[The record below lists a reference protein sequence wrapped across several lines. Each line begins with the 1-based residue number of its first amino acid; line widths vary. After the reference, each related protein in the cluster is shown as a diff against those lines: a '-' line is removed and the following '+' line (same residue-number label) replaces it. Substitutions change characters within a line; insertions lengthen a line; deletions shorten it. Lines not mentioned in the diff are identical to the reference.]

1 MWEAVNQTLTSMYI
15 SVREAIPVGYRVYAT
30 LFIYTLLIAIYAIF
44 IWKFYKFLAR
54 KNILELNL
62 SQYNRTEFPFWNKF
76 LASALFLV
84 EYIIIIPVVVFFWF
98 SIFSVIILLVSESPN
113 VNQILLISTAVIAAT
128 RIIAY
133 YSDDLSKD
141 IAKYFPLMLLA
152 VFILEPNFFSASKL
166 LTRFSEIPSLLNNI
180 LIYFLFIL
188 ILEILMRGL
197 FTLFE
202 LIFGRNEKKE
212 A

>member
-1 MWEAVNQTLTSMYI
+1 MWEAINSTLTNTYI
-15 SVREAIPVGYRVYAT
+15 NIREAIPLHYRIYAT
-30 LFIYTLLIAIYAIF
+30 LFVYTLLIAIYAIF

-202 LIFGRNEKKE
+202 LIFGRNEEKE